1 MYSPQESLLPQ
12 KLHEVSKY
20 STANLNINSFIMLW
34 VINKDV
40 WNTIPADLQ
49 EIMVRVGKE
58 VSYDFPQQLI
68 GVFDS
73 ARIELEKSGMTFYEL
88 PAEELERMNKICE
101 NVSAEWVAK
110 MDKQGLPGTE
120 TYQAFSEALNKYR

>member
-1 MYSPQESLLPQ
+1 
-12 KLHEVSKY
+12 
-20 STANLNINSFIMLW
+20 MLW